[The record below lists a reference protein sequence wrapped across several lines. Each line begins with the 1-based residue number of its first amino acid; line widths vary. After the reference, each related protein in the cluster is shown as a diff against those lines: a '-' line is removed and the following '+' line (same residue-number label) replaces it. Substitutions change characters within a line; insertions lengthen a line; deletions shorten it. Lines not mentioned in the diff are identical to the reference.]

1 MTPYEKNISK
11 PIKERYVI
19 CPLLIINV
27 LFQPRLAVNSC
38 LFIATLLR
46 APALKTVKK
55 ISGEAMTVAN
65 LISQLFL
72 SRSHSYFFF

>member
-1 MTPYEKNISK
+1 MHKHDIMTPYEKNISE

-38 LFIATLLR
+38 LFIATLLSQSTCSQNSF
-46 APALKTVKK
+46 K
-55 ISGEAMTVAN
+55 N
-65 LISQLFL
+65 L
-72 SRSHSYFFF
+72 RRRDARR